1 MQWQTDRIPSQPLP
15 AADVTHG
22 AQQSL
27 LFRPLLR
34 TPASHPQL
42 NMKENF
48 VTSFTFQISL
58 RAAEEA
64 QRVGA
69 LAIQA

>member
-22 AQQSL
+22 AL
-27 LFRPLLR
+27 LFRLLLG

-48 VTSFTFQISL
+48 VTSFTFQMSL
-58 RAAEEA
+58 RAVEEA
-64 QRVGA
+64 QP
-69 LAIQA
+69 